1 MNLSLKG
8 FRQLIEDMGAA
19 LQSSSSNLID
29 ITVGSVI
36 RAIFEANASVVL
48 WLQWLVVQVL
58 QSTRASTSSG
68 PDLDSWMLDFSLIRL
83 PAIPST
89 GIVTISRFAPN
100 LSATIPVGTVF
111 KTADGLLSFAITED
125 QSLSIWQAGTSAYVL
140 PSGVASANLPV
151 VCLTGG
157 SNGNVLAG
165 TITVIAASVPGIDQ
179 VNNAAPLTDGAD
191 AESDQAF
198 RSRFQNYLA
207 SRSRATLLA
216 VQNAIANIQQGLDV
230 AIEENTAPDGSIRA
244 GSFLVVVDDG
254 TGYPPSGLLST
265 VATAVDSVRPIGT
278 TFAVIAPTVL
288 TVNVS
293 LVATLTSVAVASQS
307 VSSIQNY
314 IAVYLSSLPIGA
326 SASVT
331 RVAQNAYLAGS
342 GIVNIAG
349 ILLNASPSDIV
360 PPSLTVIK
368 AGSIV
373 VTTNDG

>member
-29 ITVGSVI
+29 VSVGSVV

-48 WLQWLVVQVL
+48 WMQWLVVQVL

-68 PDLDSWMLDFSLIRL
+68 PDLDSWMLDFSLTRL

-89 GIVTISRFAPN
+89 GIVTLSRFAPS
-100 LSATIPVGTVF
+100 LSATIPIGSLVKTV
-111 KTADGLLSFAITED
+111 DGLLSFSIAED
-125 QSLSIWQAGTSAYVL
+125 QSLSIWQAGPSAYVL
-140 PSGVASANLPV
+140 PSGVASADLPV
-151 VCLTGG
+151 VCRTGG
-157 SNGNVLAG
+157 SAGNVLAG
-165 TITVIAASVPGIDQ
+165 KITVIAASLPGIDQ
-179 VNNAAPLTDGAD
+179 VNNAGPLTDGED

-216 VQNAIANIQQGLDV
+216 VQNAIASIQQGLDV
-230 AIEENTAPDGSIRA
+230 AIQENTAPDGSIRA
-244 GSFLVVVDDG
+244 GSFLVIVDDG
-254 TGYPPSGLLST
+254 TGYPPSSLLSN

-288 TVNVS
+288 TVNV
-293 LVATLTSVAVASQS
+293 TLTARLNSAAVGSQS
-307 VSSIQNY
+307 VTSIRNY
-314 IAVYLSSLPIGA
+314 IAVYLNSLPIGA

-331 RVAQNAYLAGS
+331 RLAQNAYLSGS
-342 GIVNIAG
+342 GLVNISG
-349 ILLNASPSDIV
+349 ILLNASPSDIIA
-360 PPSLTVIK
+360 PPLAVIK
-368 AGSIV
+368 AGTIT